1 MRTEQTDSSE
11 MTARAMA
18 TRQLHTVSVDSS
30 VPPPSGVELGSSSAE
45 DSMMLEL
52 AGVGDDVHSLL
63 ALVDAEPPLTRF
75 DTTLVALFRR
85 VVQERKVPKQLS
97 RVLWLNLWGCSD
109 QEISEKLRV
118 TLHTVQDYQYALRR
132 RAGVRSKGGYLRL
145 LAQAARADAE
155 PRDDAELC
163 DDLVDSI
170 DP

>member
-1 MRTEQTDSSE
+1 
-11 MTARAMA
+11 
-18 TRQLHTVSVDSS
+18 
-30 VPPPSGVELGSSSAE
+30 
-45 DSMMLEL
+45 MMLEL
-52 AGVGDDVHSLL
+52 ASVGDDVHSLL

-75 DTTLVALFRR
+75 DTTLVVLFRR

-155 PRDDAELC
+155 HRGDAELC
-163 DDLVDSI
+163 DALVDSI